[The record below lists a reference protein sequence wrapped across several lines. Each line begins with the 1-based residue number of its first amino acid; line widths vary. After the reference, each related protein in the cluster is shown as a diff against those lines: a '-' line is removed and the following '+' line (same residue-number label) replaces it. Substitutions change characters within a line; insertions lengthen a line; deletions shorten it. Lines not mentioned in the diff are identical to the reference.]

1 MNQDIESLQKWREIE
16 NYKLESRIKMN
27 RKVGEWIE
35 IEENKEQE
43 KKSEEV
49 KYWLKIQE
57 ENVTLEKKIH
67 NIFSQKVE
75 QNNFI
80 DKFLEKT
87 N

>member
-1 MNQDIESLQKWREIE
+1 
-16 NYKLESRIKMN
+16 MN

-67 NIFSQKVE
+67 NIFS
-75 QNNFI
+75 
-80 DKFLEKT
+80 
-87 N
+87 